1 MITRER
7 FTLAQLVE
15 RTGTTPATV
24 RHYLDLGL
32 LPRPHR
38 EAANRFRYD
47 SRHEQAIR
55 LIRLLQERRQL
66 PLSQI
71 RRLLPELLRIPGEQA
86 FHPEMWDET
95 VEVHLRERGRQL
107 PSARL
112 LRAGMAAFERH
123 GFAEVRVDDV
133 CRAAKVAKGS
143 FYRHYRS
150 KEELFFAAASAAGDE
165 VARVFS
171 AEAGPDGLDLDE
183 AVGVLTEA
191 LSRHLPLLLDLMA
204 LAAQRRP
211 GHARAARRIFAGLR
225 AAVGEGVAS
234 GLDAEEAGALV
245 VDRALSAC
253 LRRLVGD
260 ESMAPDT
267 LVDVM

>member
-1 MITRER
+1 
-7 FTLAQLVE
+7 
-15 RTGTTPATV
+15 
-24 RHYLDLGL
+24 
-32 LPRPHR
+32 
-38 EAANRFRYD
+38 
-47 SRHEQAIR
+47 
-55 LIRLLQERRQL
+55 
-66 PLSQI
+66 
-71 RRLLPELLRIPGEQA
+71 
-86 FHPEMWDET
+86 MWDET

-234 GLDAEEAGALV
+234 GLDAEEAGPLV

-267 LVDVM
+267 LVNVM

>member
-1 MITRER
+1 MIARER
-7 FTLAQLVE
+7 FTMAELVE

-38 EAANRFRYD
+38 VAANRYLYD
-47 SRHEQAIR
+47 ARHEQAIR
-55 LIRLLQERRQL
+55 LVRLLRERRQL

-150 KEELFFAAASAAGDE
+150 KEDLFFAAASAAGQD
-165 VARVFS
+165 VARTFS
-171 AEAGPDGLDLDE
+171 AEAKPGLGQDE
-183 AVGVLTEA
+183 AVAVLTDA
-191 LSRHLPLLLDLMA
+191 LARHLPLLLDLVA

-211 GHARAARRIFAGLR
+211 GHARVARRIFAALR
-225 AAVGEGVAS
+225 GAVGSRVAS
-234 GLDAEEAGALV
+234 GLDADEAGAEA
-245 VDRALSAC
+245 VDRALLVC
-253 LRRLVGD
+253 LRSLLGD
-260 ESMAPDT
+260 ETVAPGA
-267 LVDVM
+267 LAGVM

>member
-7 FTLAQLVE
+7 FTMAELVE

-38 EAANRFRYD
+38 IAANRYLYD
-47 SRHEQAIR
+47 TRHEQAIR

-66 PLSQI
+66 SLSQI

-95 VEVHLRERGRQL
+95 VEVHLRQRGRQL
-107 PSARL
+107 PAARL
-112 LRAGMAAFERH
+112 LRAGIAAFERH
-123 GFAEVRVDDV
+123 GFADVRVDDV

-150 KEELFFAAASAAGDE
+150 KEDLFFAAASAAGEE
-165 VARVFS
+165 VAQAFS
-171 AEAGPDGLDLDE
+171 AQAKRRLDRDE
-183 AVGVLTEA
+183 AVAVLTNA
-191 LSRHLPLLLDLMA
+191 LAGHLPLLLDLVA

-211 GHARAARRIFAGLR
+211 GHARVARRIFTALR
-225 AAVGEGVAS
+225 AAVGQRVAS
-234 GLDAEEAGALV
+234 GLDADAAGAEV
-245 VDRALSAC
+245 VDRALLSC
-253 LRRLVGD
+253 LRSLLGD
-260 ESMAPDT
+260 ET
-267 LVDVM
+267 LSPGALTGAM

>member
-1 MITRER
+1 MIARER
-7 FTLAQLVE
+7 FTMAELVE

-32 LPRPHR
+32 LPRPQR
-38 EAANRFRYD
+38 VAGNRYLYD

-55 LIRLLQERRQL
+55 LIRLLRERRK
-66 PLSQI
+66 LSLAQI

-86 FHPEMWDET
+86 FRPDMWDET

-107 PSARL
+107 PAARL
-112 LRAGMAAFERH
+112 LRAGMSAFERH

-150 KEELFFAAASAAGDE
+150 KEELFFAAASEAGDE
-165 VARVFS
+165 VARSFS
-171 AEAGPDGLDLDE
+171 DEAGKGGLGLDE
-183 AVGVLTEA
+183 AVAVLTDA
-191 LSRHLPLLLDLMA
+191 LSRHLPLLLDLIA

-225 AAVGEGVAS
+225 AAVGAGVAS
-234 GLDAEEAGALV
+234 GLDAEEAGAVV
-245 VDRALSAC
+245 VDRALLAC
-253 LRRLVGD
+253 LRRLLGD
-260 ESMAPDT
+260 EILTSGT
-267 LVDVM
+267 LADVM

>member
-7 FTLAQLVE
+7 YTMGELVE

-38 EAANRFRYD
+38 VAANRYLYD

-112 LRAGMAAFERH
+112 LRAGMSAFERH

-150 KEELFFAAASAAGDE
+150 KEDLFFAAASAAGDE
-165 VARVFS
+165 VARTFS
-171 AEAGPDGLDLDE
+171 AEAEPGIGLDD
-183 AVGVLTEA
+183 AVVVLTNA
-191 LSRHLPLLLDLMA
+191 LARHLPLLLDLVA

-211 GHARAARRIFAGLR
+211 GHARVARRTFSALR
-225 AAVGEGVAS
+225 AAVGHRVEP
-234 GLDAEEAGALV
+234 GLETDEAGAVV
-245 VDRALSAC
+245 VDRALLAC
-253 LRRLVGD
+253 LRSLLGD
-260 ESMAPDT
+260 EAIAPGG
-267 LVDVM
+267 LAGVM

>member
-7 FTLAQLVE
+7 FTMAELVE

-38 EAANRFRYD
+38 VAANRFLYD

-150 KEELFFAAASAAGDE
+150 KEDLFFAAASAAGDE
-165 VARVFS
+165 VVRIFS
-171 AEAGPDGLDLDE
+171 TEAEPKGLGLDE
-183 AVGVLTEA
+183 AVVVLTEA
-191 LSRHLPLLLDLMA
+191 LARHLPLLLDLVA

-211 GHARAARRIFAGLR
+211 GHARVARRIFAGLR
-225 AAVGEGVAS
+225 AGIGRGVES
-234 GLDAEEAGALV
+234 GLEADEAGAVV
-245 VDRALSAC
+245 VDRALLAC
-253 LRRLVGD
+253 LRSLLGD
-260 ESMAPDT
+260 ETIAAGGIAG
-267 LVDVM
+267 VM

>member
-1 MITRER
+1 MIARER
-7 FTLAQLVE
+7 FTMAQLVE

-38 EAANRFRYD
+38 VAGNRFLYD

-55 LIRLLQERRQL
+55 LIRLLRERRQL
-66 PLSQI
+66 SLAQI

-86 FHPEMWDET
+86 FRPDMWDET

-107 PSARL
+107 PAARL

-150 KEELFFAAASAAGDE
+150 KEELFFAAATEAGDE
-165 VARVFS
+165 VARTFS
-171 AEAGPDGLDLDE
+171 DNAGQGGLGLGE
-183 AVGVLTEA
+183 SVVVLTDA
-191 LSRHLPLLLDLMA
+191 LSRHLPLLLDLIA
-204 LAAQRRP
+204 LAAQRHP
-211 GHARAARRIFAGLR
+211 GHARVARRIFAGLR
-225 AAVGEGVAS
+225 ATVGHAVESA
-234 GLDAEEAGALV
+234 LDPDEAGAVV
-245 VDRALSAC
+245 VDRALLGC
-253 LRRLVGD
+253 LRSLLGD
-260 ESMAPDT
+260 ESIAPGS
-267 LVDVM
+267 LAGVI

>member
-7 FTLAQLVE
+7 FTLAELVE

-112 LRAGMAAFERH
+112 LRAGMSAFERH
-123 GFAEVRVDDV
+123 GFADVRVDDV

-165 VARVFS
+165 VGRAFS
-171 AEAGPDGLDLDE
+171 AEAGPEGLDLDE
-183 AVGVLTEA
+183 AVVVLTGA

-225 AAVGEGVAS
+225 AAVGGGVAS
-234 GLDAEEAGALV
+234 NLDADEAGAVV

-253 LRRLVGD
+253 LRGLVGD
-260 ESMAPDT
+260 ESAARDT

>member
-1 MITRER
+1 MISRER
-7 FTLAQLVE
+7 FTLAELVE

-107 PSARL
+107 PAARL

-165 VARVFS
+165 VVRVFS
-171 AEAGPDGLDLDE
+171 AEAGPDGLGVDD
-183 AVGVLTEA
+183 AVVVLAQA

-225 AAVGEGVAS
+225 AAVGEGLAS
-234 GLDAEEAGALV
+234 GLDADDAGAAV
-245 VDRALSAC
+245 VDRALLAC
-253 LRRLVGD
+253 LRGLVGD
-260 ESMAPDT
+260 ESVAPDS
-267 LVDVM
+267 LVNIM